1 MRLGRN
7 IIVKSFANS
16 IIDKTL
22 MDPDLKVK
30 LHIIKT
36 RGSYPYY
43 YFTESDVVSLVDKQL
58 QKGYLPI
65 LFWGAYNTI
74 RRSLVEYLILELEHK
89 HFIERTSNN
98 DLQEVSFEP
107 RDNDDFTA
115 QLRLLERWHKNP
127 FHRYWRRT
135 DPMQRIPSPWRC
147 ANIYHCSSTVMT
159 YKNW

>member
-98 DLQEVSFEP
+98 DLQK
-107 RDNDDFTA
+107 N
-115 QLRLLERWHKNP
+115 LLHSS
-127 FHRYWRRT
+127 RT
-135 DPMQRIPSPWRC
+135 EYI
-147 ANIYHCSSTVMT
+147 
-159 YKNW
+159 

>member
-1 MRLGRN
+1 MSELDSKSGCDRKIGNLILIIITVVWLMRLGRN

-58 QKGYLPI
+58 QKVI
-65 LFWGAYNTI
+65 CLFCFG
-74 RRSLVEYLILELEHK
+74 EHTTL
-89 HFIERTSNN
+89 FAVV
-98 DLQEVSFEP
+98 L
-107 RDNDDFTA
+107 
-115 QLRLLERWHKNP
+115 
-127 FHRYWRRT
+127 
-135 DPMQRIPSPWRC
+135 
-147 ANIYHCSSTVMT
+147 
-159 YKNW
+159 

>member
-74 RRSLVEYLILELEHK
+74 RRSLVEYLILDLNISILSK
-89 HFIERTSNN
+89 GLRT
-98 DLQEVSFEP
+98 
-107 RDNDDFTA
+107 
-115 QLRLLERWHKNP
+115 
-127 FHRYWRRT
+127 
-135 DPMQRIPSPWRC
+135 
-147 ANIYHCSSTVMT
+147 MT
-159 YKNW
+159 YKKSSTFITNGIYLTQTIPSMCDA